1 MKLRPDEITGII
13 KQQIKDYRS
22 KLELDDIGTVVTV
35 GDGISRV
42 HGLENCMS
50 GELLEFDNG
59 TMGMALNLEQDF
71 VGVVLLGTDEGIK
84 EGGQVKRTG
93 KIVSVPVGEELL
105 GRVVNALGE
114 PIDGKGAILTK
125 ETRPIENPAFGIITR
140 QSVNRPL
147 QTGIKAIDSMIP
159 IGRGQRELIIGDRQ
173 TGKTAIALDTIIN
186 QKG

>member
-71 VGVVLLGTDEGIK
+71 VGDVFLGTY
-84 EGGQVKRTG
+84 
-93 KIVSVPVGEELL
+93 
-105 GRVVNALGE
+105 
-114 PIDGKGAILTK
+114 
-125 ETRPIENPAFGIITR
+125 
-140 QSVNRPL
+140 
-147 QTGIKAIDSMIP
+147 
-159 IGRGQRELIIGDRQ
+159 
-173 TGKTAIALDTIIN
+173 
-186 QKG
+186 